1 MNDTEWFARMME
13 HVVNSLA
20 SIENSLLVLVEHF
33 VESDDDEDDE
43 E

>member
-20 SIENSLLVLVEHF
+20 SIESSLSILVDRF
-33 VESDDDEDDE
+33 VEREEDEDNKE
-43 E
+43 